1 MLPLAFANG
10 NDEKNDLAL
19 LSFYHLRGVREAL
32 FRQVVLAAETAGCA
46 SWAAGVS
53 VRMI

>member
-46 SWAAGVS
+46 SGAAGVS